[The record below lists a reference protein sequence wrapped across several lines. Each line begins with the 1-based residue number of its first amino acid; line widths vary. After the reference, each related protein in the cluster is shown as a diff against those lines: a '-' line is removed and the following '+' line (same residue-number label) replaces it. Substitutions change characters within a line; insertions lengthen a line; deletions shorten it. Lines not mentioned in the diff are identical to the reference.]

1 MIVSKLSASVLTDL
15 LSIRFGDSSLEE
27 LLGRYVEVAKA
38 GIPGIEEASVTLVR
52 RDKLWTACY
61 TGELAL
67 AADEMQYERGYG
79 PCVDAA
85 VSGQLMRVR
94 DMREETRWPDYAAAV
109 VKEGVLSSVSIPL
122 PLQLDLTGALNAY
135 SRSPGMTD
143 ETVEAVTEVASHIA
157 VAISNAV
164 TSTDSAR
171 LAADMQAAM
180 ASRAVIEQA
189 KGAIMAQNRCTPEKA
204 FEILRV
210 ASMGRNVKLREL
222 AEDLVGRLQEPA

>member
-1 MIVSKLSASVLTDL
+1 MIMTNLPAKVLAEL
-15 LSIRFGDSSLEE
+15 LGIRFGDSSLDE
-27 LLGRYVEVAKA
+27 LLGRYVEAAKA

-85 VSGQLMRVR
+85 ISGQLMRVP

-109 VKEGVLSSVSIPL
+109 VKEGVLSSVSVPL
-122 PLQLDLTGALNAY
+122 PIQIDLTGALNTY
-135 SRSPGMTD
+135 SRSPGVTE
-143 ETVEAVTEVASHIA
+143 ETVEAAQEVASHIA
-157 VAISNAV
+157 VAIGNAI
-164 TSTDSAR
+164 SYTDSAR

-180 ASRAVIEQA
+180 ASRSVIEQA

-210 ASMGRNVKLREL
+210 ASMGRNLKLREL
-222 AEDLVGRLQEPA
+222 AEDLVARLQQPA

>member
-1 MIVSKLSASVLTDL
+1 MTNLPAKVLSEL
-15 LSIRFGDSSLEE
+15 LSIRYDDSSLDV

-52 RDKLWTACY
+52 REKLWTAGY

-67 AADEMQYERGYG
+67 SADELQYERGYG

-85 VSGQLMRVR
+85 VSGQVMLVT

-109 VKEGVLSSVSIPL
+109 VEKGVLSSVSIPL
-122 PLQLDLTGALNAY
+122 PIQLDLTGALNTY
-135 SRSPGMTD
+135 SRSPGMTE
-143 ETVEAVTEVASHIA
+143 ETVEAATEIASHIA
-157 VAISNAV
+157 VAISNV
-164 TSTDSAR
+164 VSYTDSAR
-171 LAADMQAAM
+171 LAADMHTAM

-189 KGAIMAQNRCTPEKA
+189 KGAIMAQNRCSPEKA
-204 FEILRV
+204 FEILRT

-222 AEDLVGRLQEPA
+222 AEDLVGRLQQPA